1 MDGKG
6 LTQAVLDCLD
16 ASAISSLYASQRRIY
31 ECLDQAAAI
40 FCRETMILHKT
51 VTITTVNGIQTYD
64 LPPDF
69 INLYIKNR
77 RGKHT
82 IKYYDGSNTSWP
94 VDVPYEDILFDNLTD
109 YQDIPNRFTIISK
122 EAAGALITGVATA
135 AGAKAN
141 GQCTLED
148 TTKDFLVAN
157 KAYAR
162 DIVHN
167 ADDNSS
173 GYILSVTDATHLVTA
188 LFADPGQ
195 KGNSNDWQLGED
207 YTIQP
212 AAQNS
217 LYLEAPSSTA
227 GHIITIPY
235 VSMPNPVF
243 SDFGFWLFP
252 PRVCKAIAYGAA
264 SIFKVGKKE
273 YTESAQIG
281 GFFTA
286 EIKTLKREIA
296 IETIRSSRRQPGR

>member
-16 ASAISSLYASQRRIY
+16 TNAISNLYATQRRIY
-31 ECLDQAAAI
+31 ECLDQAAGI
-40 FCRETMILHKT
+40 FCRETMILRKT
-51 VTITTVNGIQTYD
+51 FSITTESGRQAYD

-69 INLYIKNR
+69 INLSITNR
-77 RGKHT
+77 RGKYI
-82 IKYYDGSNTSWP
+82 IKYYDGSNTCWP
-94 VDVPYEDILFDNLTD
+94 VEAPYDDIFFDNLTD
-109 YQDIPNRFTIISK
+109 YRDVPNRFTIIPK
-122 EAAGALITGVATA
+122 ETAGALITGTATA

-157 KAYAR
+157 KIYAR
-162 DIVHN
+162 DLVHN
-167 ADDNSS
+167 ADDKSS
-173 GYILSVTDATHLVTA
+173 GYILEVTDATHLVTS
-188 LFADPGQ
+188 LFSDPGE
-195 KGNSNDWQLGED
+195 KTSASDWTLDDD

-212 AAQNS
+212 AVEKT
-217 LYLEAPSSTA
+217 LYIEAPSNAA
-227 GHIITIPY
+227 GHTITIPY
-235 VSMPNPVF
+235 VCMPNPVF

-252 PRVCKAIAYGAA
+252 PRTCKAIAYGAA

-296 IETIRSSRRQPGR
+296 IEALRSSRRQPGR